1 MADTILSGDFTVY
14 YSAENRQ
21 KRIEWTGSSTGT
33 RTVNQ
38 LYSAL
43 QDLFDDLGQMDDGVP
58 MSAQTPTE
66 YTIGIIDAGDKDP
79 WFIDRTTV
87 EHLTGGALKT
97 ASWDRV
103 TGTNTGIVRATYTTG
118 TDFDTTDIGR
128 TITNATGGDSG
139 TLLDFNTVLS
149 PKVMWIRPDS
159 NASANDWDST
169 SGTVA
174 VSNAAIS
181 QVWQV
186 DNTTFVD
193 ESTDANSAGNGDW
206 QVFPASEDTSDYCA
220 IGYSQKFKKVIFD
233 YANGT
238 AGVGGSVTW
247 QYWNGS
253 TWAALSGVSDG
264 TTGFTASV
272 GDGKVLTFTV
282 PTDWA
287 ATSLNGSQS
296 LFYIRALVAGAY
308 STNPVL
314 DQGFIGGTGSVT
326 QATAAVSGGESLW
339 ANIYSIGTIETYS
352 HIYIRQNGSNL
363 LAYKGT
369 TDWWSDQTTGLTTDH
384 IDILVNVK
392 ELGTETDEGYIY
404 VYARQYSKTYSY
416 YSVDLTSGGRNPIPL
431 QTGNDLDNQTG
442 YRSFT
447 GSSGSGTFNS
457 GNYIYVGASWAAATK
472 RGKLTAV
479 GGTGASPVLTYYL
492 LGDPITD
499 FANSDSVVEYTGTAD
514 GDGTCTAG
522 TPADAGPATTSGTT
536 FFESGTPPTLTFGGL
551 STGGSNDIDENG
563 TPENYSITLDCNQN
577 SLGKVYQWTKYIT
590 RRGSSAD
597 IDSGSQTIE
606 GQFYLGSDTRII
618 YDTITGSI
626 ADGATVTQV
635 STGYTGTVVNHNT
648 TDKILILRNA
658 RGTFNQTN
666 NIQVDGSNYVTI
678 TGATPVA
685 SITPVAAAPMGT
697 FAGGKFFCAPGL
709 VLTDYLNSDLNNFQ
723 LTDDNNNVVVA
734 PTKVTLTV
742 SNTRSGDK
750 IAVFRLDG
758 SGGNIIK
765 NRYNATV
772 QSALATTAVM
782 GSSITVDEPGRSA
795 GGVIRLVDTS
805 ANAEYRIRFSSWTG
819 TTFTLASSD
828 IAAADSGTNTTTIVE
843 TGAFASSKVGDIVV
857 NVTRGNAVSYI
868 TVITDN
874 NTVTISPAIASQ
886 TTGDNIKLNV
896 LPVATTTSPQDTW
909 YVPMLDSYEI
919 TGSDGTPGTEAAT
932 ITYSADIPV
941 RVRARRS
948 TAGSSPILPYESDS
962 TVTSTGMTVS
972 IVRTSDTIIT

>member
-43 QDLFDDLGQMDDGVP
+43 QDLFDELGQMDDGVP

-103 TGTNTGIVRATYTTG
+103 TGTNTGVVKITYTVGG
-118 TDFDTTDIGR
+118 TDYDVTDIGR
-128 TITNATGGDSG
+128 TITNSSGGDSG
-139 TLLDFNTVLS
+139 TLLDFNTSIS
-149 PKVMWIRPDS
+149 PKVAWIRPAD
-159 NASANDWDST
+159 NTAANDWDST
-169 SGTVA
+169 SGTI
-174 VSNAAIS
+174 AIS
-181 QVWQV
+181 NSSMSQVFQV
-186 DNTTFVD
+186 DVSAGTPYTD
-193 ESTDANSAGNGDW
+193 ETVDANSTGNADW
-206 QVFPASEDTSDYCA
+206 TVFPATEEVGVDYCA
-220 IGYSQKFKKVIFD
+220 IGFSQKFKKVIFD

-238 AGVGGSVTW
+238 AGVGGAVAW
-247 QYWNGS
+247 EYWNGS
-253 TWAALSGVSDG
+253 SWTALSGVSDA
-264 TTGFTASV
+264 TTGFTASAA
-272 GDGKVLTFTV
+272 DGRVLTFTV

-287 ATSLNGSQS
+287 TTSISGSQN
-296 LFYIRALVAGAY
+296 LYYIRARVTTGY

-314 DQGFIGGTGSVT
+314 DQGFIGAIGSAT

-339 ANIYSIGTIETYS
+339 ANIYSIGTIETYT
-352 HIYIRQNGSNL
+352 HIYIRQNNANL
-363 LAYKGT
+363 VAYKSS

-384 IDILVNVK
+384 IDILVNIK

-416 YSVDLTSGGRNPIPL
+416 YSVDLTAGGRNPIPL

-442 YRSFT
+442 YRTFT
-447 GSSGSGTFNS
+447 GSSGTGTFNS
-457 GNYIYVGASWAAATK
+457 GNYIYVGATWATATK

-479 GGTGASPVLTYYL
+479 AGTGSAPILTYYL

-499 FANSDSVVEYTGTAD
+499 FANSDAVKEYTGTAD

-522 TPADAGPATTSGTT
+522 TPADAGPAALGS
-536 FFESGTPPTLTFGGL
+536 PPTITFGGL
-551 STGGSNDIDENG
+551 ATGGSNDIDENG
-563 TPENYSITLDCNQN
+563 TAENYSITLDCNQN
-577 SLGKVYQWTKYIT
+577 SLANVYQYTKYVT
-590 RRGSSAD
+590 RRGSTAD
-597 IDSGSQTIE
+597 IDAGSQTIE

-618 YDTITGSI
+618 YNTITGSI
-626 ADGATVTQV
+626 ADGAVVTQV
-635 STGYTGTVVNHNT
+635 TSGFTGTVVNHNT
-648 TDKILILRNA
+648 TDKILILRNS
-658 RGTFNQTN
+658 RGTFNQVN
-666 NIQVDGSNYVTI
+666 NVQVDGSNFVTL
-678 TGATPVA
+678 TGATPIT
-685 SITPVAAAPMGT
+685 SITPVSAAPLGT
-697 FAGGKFFCAPGL
+697 FAGGKFFVAPGV
-709 VLTDYLNSDLNNFQ
+709 VLTDYLTADTNNFQ

-734 PTKVTLTV
+734 PTKVTITV
-742 SNTRSGDK
+742 GNTRAGDK
-750 IAVFRLDG
+750 VAVFRLSG

-765 NRYNATV
+765 DRYNATV

-782 GSSITVDEPGRSA
+782 GSSITTDEPGRSA

-805 ANAEYRIRFSSWTG
+805 ANAEYRIRFSSWTSS
-819 TTFTLASSD
+819 TFTLASSD
-828 IAAADSGTNTTTIVE
+828 IASADSGTNTTTIVE
-843 TGAFASSKVGDIVV
+843 SGAFASSKVGDLVV

-868 TVITDN
+868 SVVTDN
-874 NTVTISPAIASQ
+874 NTVTISPAISGQ

-909 YVPMLDSYEI
+909 YVPLIDSYET
-919 TGSDGTPGTEAAT
+919 TGSDGTPGTET
-932 ITYSADIPV
+932 SQITYLADVPV

-948 TAGSSPILPYESDS
+948 TVGSSPILPYESDS

-972 IVRTSDTIIT
+972 IVRTSDTIIA